1 MEEFEGLRRMEE
13 VGSWRRMEEFEGM
26 RRKEEVGSWR
36 RMEEVE
42 GMRRVLEE
50 AESTQEG
57 LVDRCFPGGAQL
69 LVEHSPAT
77 LKQYK
82 RKSDMSHGRAPPKT
96 FRTTY
101 LI

>member
-1 MEEFEGLRRMEE
+1 MEEL
-13 VGSWRRMEEFEGM
+13 
-26 RRKEEVGSWR
+26 
-36 RMEEVE
+36 E

-57 LVDRCFPGGAQL
+57 LVDSCFQGGAQL

-77 LKQYK
+77 LEQYK
-82 RKSDMSHGRAPPKT
+82 IKSDISHGRTPPKT